1 MPTALSVTHDFA
13 APPDVV
19 HAKLVDRAFLE
30 GRLEATGGLDPSVV
44 RLDTSGDETT
54 VVTRQ
59 SIPSSAL
66 PSMVAA
72 MIPGDPVT
80 ERTEVWRQVPDGF
93 DADLSV
99 VIKGAPASLK
109 GTLTLRP
116 ATGGSSLSV
125 QGSATVPIPLFGPKV
140 EQIVVEQ
147 VGQLLNREAEYT
159 ASSLTS

>member
-13 APPDVV
+13 ASPEVV
-19 HAKLVDRAFLE
+19 HAKLIDRAFLE
-30 GRLEATGGLDPSVV
+30 GRLEATGGLDPAVV

-54 VVTRQ
+54 VVSRQ

-80 ERTEVWRQVPDGF
+80 ERTEVWRPTPDGF
-93 DADLSV
+93 DADLNV

-109 GTLTLRP
+109 GTITLRP
-116 ATGGSSLSV
+116 ATGGSVMSV
-125 QGSATVPIPLFGPKV
+125 QGAASVPIPLFGTKV

-147 VGQLLNREAEYT
+147 VTELLNREATYT
-159 ASSLTS
+159 ASALTS